1 MSRRIRA
8 EAASELRISLARL
21 WSDPK
26 TWPLAARIDHFLG
39 TRPFFELIADGP
51 RGDVRGWL
59 KAIWQIFH
67 TTFLTARGR
76 AWLRWRWDV
85 NHCGGQRPELRRR
98 YHALDRLK
106 RIRSRYW
113 EQPWYLADDEEPDH
127 LP

>member
-8 EAASELRISLARL
+8 EAASELRISLDRL
-21 WSDPK
+21 WSDPS
-26 TWPLAARIDHFLG
+26 TWPWPARIDHALG
-39 TRPFFELIADGP
+39 TRPLVEMIVDGP
-51 RGDVRGWL
+51 RSDVRVWL
-59 KAIWQIFH
+59 KAIWQCVH

-76 AWLRWRWDV
+76 AWLRYRWDV

-113 EQPWYLADDEEPDH
+113 TQAWYLDDDEDADH
-127 LP
+127 S